1 MIGEVIVSEIF
12 RQKNTSLRTKRSPM
26 LREVSRYLNIKLFY
40 KLKDYLWLERY
51 PDIQT
56 KTILETKRLPL
67 VGEASRIFRQKKTI
81 FKTKRLPLVEEVS
94 WIF

>member
-56 KTILETKRLPL
+56 KTILETKRLPIL
-67 VGEASRIFRQKKTI
+67 RRIPDISTKKLFLKQKITYG
-81 FKTKRLPLVEEVS
+81 
-94 WIF
+94 